1 MSILRNKKIRYQ
13 HSQKK
18 IFANGRNRT
27 VIADMKRVGYWINVK
42 RNEVPNL
49 KDQKETFRFGFTILV
64 EWYALSNS
72 IFTLNLIIV

>member
-1 MSILRNKKIRYQ
+1 MPHCYYEYIKRNKTIRYK

-27 VIADMKRVGYWINVK
+27 VIADMKRVGNWIDVK

-49 KDQKETFRFGFTILV
+49 EDQIETFRVGFIILGK
-64 EWYALSNS
+64 
-72 IFTLNLIIV
+72 